1 MPGRQSRSRLIT
13 FRVSVEEH
21 TALMM
26 LSSAHRCSLSAF
38 VRSSMHSLV
47 TDSELFLELLRP
59 GGAATAQRGGGEQFA
74 ELGQQPV
81 LNLLVELQQHA
92 RALES
97 QVRRL
102 VLVLTG
108 RLAATQAGDSLGRPH
123 SD

>member
-1 MPGRQSRSRLIT
+1 MQ
-13 FRVSVEEH
+13 
-21 TALMM
+21 
-26 LSSAHRCSLSAF
+26 
-38 VRSSMHSLV
+38 SLV

-59 GGAATAQRGGGEQFA
+59 GSPAAGYQKAGEKAA

-102 VLVLTG
+102 ALVLTG
-108 RLAATQAGDSLGRPH
+108 RLAATQGADSLGRPH

>member
-1 MPGRQSRSRLIT
+1 MPGRQSRSHLIT
-13 FRVSVEEH
+13 FRVSLEEH
-21 TALMM
+21 NALMM

-38 VRSSMHSLV
+38 VRTSMQSLV

-59 GGAATAQRGGGEQFA
+59 GSAAAGQKGAEKAA

-92 RALES
+92 RALDS

-102 VLVLTG
+102 ALVLTG
-108 RLAATQAGDSLGRPH
+108 RLAATQGADSLGRPH